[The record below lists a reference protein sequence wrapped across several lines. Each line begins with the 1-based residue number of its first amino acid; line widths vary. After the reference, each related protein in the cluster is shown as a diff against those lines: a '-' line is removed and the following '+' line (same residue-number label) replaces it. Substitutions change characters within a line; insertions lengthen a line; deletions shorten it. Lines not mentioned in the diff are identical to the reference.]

1 MIIDT
6 TVKPVVRWGV
16 QHALPR
22 QAVRMGARKGD
33 LQTRLILDS
42 GTHSTEQ
49 LSTLMREI
57 RDRGPLANSGFARLA
72 ATHEECREVLSSSD
86 FRVGFPI
93 DTGPVGKVA
102 QWSES
107 EPFHPIKAPSL
118 LAVDGPDHT
127 RYRKMVTRAFTAR
140 AVEALRDR
148 VQDRAEVL
156 LDRIAAHP
164 GDEFDLVETYCAQL
178 PVMVIAEILG
188 VPEREHQHVLRMG
201 AGAAASLDMG
211 LGWSRFR
218 SVERSLIEFDT
229 WIEEHLL
236 HLQRSPGDDL
246 MSKLAAA
253 EDEEGGMSMR
263 ELKSTAGLV
272 LAAGF
277 ETTVNLLG
285 NAIALLQRHPEQVEL
300 LRANPDV
307 WAGAVEETLRFDP
320 PVLLTGRTAT
330 RDTQIAG
337 AKVREG
343 TMVTAILAAANRD
356 PAVFADPDTYDVTRD
371 NAREHLAFGGG
382 RHYCLGAALARLEGE
397 VGLRS
402 LYERFDRVQLRPGAQ
417 RRDTRILR
425 GFETL
430 PAQVA

>member
-1 MIIDT
+1 MSIDT

-33 LQTRLILDS
+33 LQARLILDS

-49 LSTLMREI
+49 LSGSMREI
-57 RDRGPLANSGFARLA
+57 RDRGPLASSGFARLA
-72 ATHEECREVLSSSD
+72 ATHQECREVLSSSD

-93 DTGPVGKVA
+93 TTGPIGKVA

-127 RYRKMVTRAFTAR
+127 RYRKMVTRVFTAR
-140 AVEALRDR
+140 AVEGLRDR
-148 VQDRAEVL
+148 VRDRAEVL

-164 GDEFDLVETYCAQL
+164 GDEVDLVETYCAQL

-188 VPEREHQHVLRMG
+188 VPEREHQHLLRMG

-211 LGWSRFR
+211 LDWSRFR

-236 HLQRSPGDDL
+236 HLQRNPGDDL

-253 EDEEGGMSMR
+253 EDDEGGLSMR

-285 NAIALLQRHPEQVEL
+285 NAIVLLQRHPEQVEM
-300 LRANPDV
+300 LRANPDL
-307 WAGAVEETLRFDP
+307 WAGAVDETLRFDP

-330 RDTQIAG
+330 ADTRIAG

-356 PAVFADPDTYDVTRD
+356 PAVFTDPDTYDVTRD

-397 VGLRS
+397 IGLRS
-402 LYERFDRVQLRPGAQ
+402 LYERFDRVRLRPGAQ

-430 PAQVA
+430 PAQLT